1 MSYTGN
7 KWTSDE
13 ISKAVELFKKGKD
26 YSSISEKLD
35 GRTAFAVQ
43 CKLEYYVYDKINSN
57 TSYDNLA
64 KDLKRS
70 ESDLKKMYESQQN
83 RNPGK
88 TNSNTGSVGNSI
100 TSSSSNVIFTPSPN
114 NTYGIINRVLTP
126 YIEYHSNLEKLEK
139 LSKSETISNKMFKNI
154 KKILENLSIDE
165 DKFLEQ
171 LKSTVETK
179 KISPVKSDTISEE
192 SDNGSDSDTEP
203 EEDTKKKTK
212 KDTKKGSNKKEKEE
226 KQGSTKINIPKKRI
240 L

>member
-57 TSYDNLA
+57 TSYENLA
-64 KDLKRS
+64 KDFKRS
-70 ESDLKKMYESQQN
+70 ESELKKMYESQHT
-83 RNPGK
+83 RNAGK
-88 TNSNTGSVGNSI
+88 TNNSNSGNTINSI
-100 TSSSSNVIFTPSPN
+100 PVSSINFTPSPN

-139 LSKSETISNKMFKNI
+139 LSKSEIINNKMFKNI

-171 LKSTVETK
+171 LKSTVDTK
-179 KISPVKSDTISEE
+179 RISPVKSDTISEE
-192 SDNGSDSDTEP
+192 SDNGSDSGSES

-212 KDTKKGSNKKEKEE
+212 KDTIKGSDKKEKQD
-226 KQGSTKINIPKKRI
+226 KQGSTKVNMPKKRI

>member
-57 TSYDNLA
+57 TSYENLA
-64 KDLKRS
+64 KDFKRS
-70 ESDLKKMYESQQN
+70 ESELKKMYESQHT
-83 RNPGK
+83 RNAGK
-88 TNSNTGSVGNSI
+88 TNISNSGNTTNSI
-100 TSSSSNVIFTPSPN
+100 PVSSINFTPSPN

-139 LSKSETISNKMFKNI
+139 LSKSEIINNKMFKNI

-171 LKSTVETK
+171 LKSTVDTK
-179 KISPVKSDTISEE
+179 RISPVKSDTISEE
-192 SDNGSDSDTEP
+192 SDNSSDSGSDS

-212 KDTKKGSNKKEKEE
+212 KESVKKEKQD
-226 KQGSTKINIPKKRI
+226 KQGSTKVNMPKKRI